1 MGVRDVPNPTLR
13 PAWGWVVTEQ
23 EVSGAAEDDTQETAL
38 VIDGGT
44 P

>member
-1 MGVRDVPNPTLR
+1 MGVRPDPNPTLR
-13 PAWGWVVTEQ
+13 PAWGWVVTEA
-23 EVSGAAEDDTQETAL
+23 ETAGSAEDTTQQTEI

>member
-1 MGVRDVPNPTLR
+1 MGVRDEPNPTLR
-13 PAWGWVVTEQ
+13 PAWGWVVTEK
-23 EVSGAAEDDTQETAL
+23 ETSGDAEDTTQQTAL